1 MLETLCDDVDLSPED
16 FPYMGV
22 REGHVAG
29 IPTIFLRVGFVG
41 ELGYELHVPAS
52 QGEALWDA
60 LMEAGAAHGI
70 RPFGVEAQRLLRLE
84 KGHILI
90 GQDTDGL
97 TTPHEADMAW
107 ALAKKKPFHV
117 GIRSV
122 RMQAAK
128 ELTRKLVGFE
138 MPGVGV
144 EQPKECH
151 LVFRGGE
158 ITGRVTS
165 VAYSPN
171 LDKIV
176 GLAYVAPDQSEP
188 GSQDRDQGGRRAHG
202 ERDRGEAAVLRPR
215 RRAAGALSM
224 TAPAEQTR
232 RSPLYRALEAH
243 GARFEAL
250 SGFAVAQ
257 DFGREAAAEAAQAES
272 LGLAD
277 LTPLPRIGFKGWNIE
292 PWLAGN
298 GAELGAASNRAYRQ
312 ADGTRIARLAPGEA
326 LVLADRGGAGPLI
339 ATLDQAWSMAEADG
353 CFRVARDE
361 TSCWLLLTG
370 AHAPS
375 MLAKVCAV
383 DLRPQAFAPDA
394 IAQTNVARLN
404 VIVIRGDIGPVPAF
418 DLITDLASAVYL
430 WGALLDAMA
439 EYDGAP
445 VGLAA
450 IRALLDGGDGQDASS
465 S

>member
-1 MLETLCDDVDLSPED
+1 
-16 FPYMGV
+16 
-22 REGHVAG
+22 
-29 IPTIFLRVGFVG
+29 
-41 ELGYELHVPAS
+41 
-52 QGEALWDA
+52 
-60 LMEAGAAHGI
+60 
-70 RPFGVEAQRLLRLE
+70 
-84 KGHILI
+84 
-90 GQDTDGL
+90 
-97 TTPHEADMAW
+97 
-107 ALAKKKPFHV
+107 
-117 GIRSV
+117 
-122 RMQAAK
+122 
-128 ELTRKLVGFE
+128 
-138 MPGVGV
+138 
-144 EQPKECH
+144 
-151 LVFRGGE
+151 
-158 ITGRVTS
+158 
-165 VAYSPN
+165 
-171 LDKIV
+171 
-176 GLAYVAPDQSEP
+176 
-188 GSQDRDQGGRRAHG
+188 
-202 ERDRGEAAVLRPR
+202 
-215 RRAAGALSM
+215 M

-232 RSPLYRALEAH
+232 RSPLYRELEAH
-243 GARFEAL
+243 DARFEAL

-257 DFGREAAAEAAQAES
+257 DFGQESAVEAAQAES

-450 IRALLDGGDGQDASS
+450 IRALLDGGDGRDASS